1 MGRQMQIPEGCRGRS
16 PPSPSSSAS
25 LQTEPASMR
34 LVPAQVVELI
44 SEARE
49 KGGFAGALR
58 YCDLG
63 PLLQRL
69 GCAWDMERLDDCWYD
84 MVRGRPTS
92 FVDDLPW
99 AAQCLHE
106 HLRGD
111 SVVIPKPAP
120 RRHLHGGKDTLTP
133 QQHETDGLARAP
145 CDSTS
150 EAREPQPPQPQ
161 ELKQQSGQEKESRP
175 APQAAISSGRP
186 RDLLAGKSHAATPR
200 NVRFASPT
208 LSSLRRSR
216 SNSLPQRRNNALER
230 SPKRGRSLSPK
241 TTTGGVFRR
250 LIEDAERRRKRASPP
265 PTSNLETRTT
275 TGGEGGGTVV
285 LTKASMKIE
294 DGVSLTKPIS
304 RHMSLTD
311 QNWNKPTKSYTAKL
325 GPEPASVDR
334 LEAAAPTPHVERQE
348 PTGPSAYVPAGYV
361 EAVARLRRF
370 AASRNHFQFVDS
382 LRSKTPVSTS
392 KGILLERAPIL
403 RLPVSDPIEGN
414 SAVDVR
420 LATPARSHCLLV
432 PRDVPYDDPSRVLI
446 QDLLRGT
453 RVRPRE

>member
-1 MGRQMQIPEGCRGRS
+1 MQIPEGCRGRS
-16 PPSPSSSAS
+16 SPSLASSVS

-34 LVPAQVVELI
+34 LFPTQMVELI

-84 MVRGRPTS
+84 MVRGRPAS
-92 FVDDLPW
+92 VVDDMPW
-99 AAQCLHE
+99 AAQCLYE

-111 SVVIPKPAP
+111 PVVFPKPAQ
-120 RRHLHGGKDTLTP
+120 HSHVHGGGKDTLTP
-133 QQHETDGLARAP
+133 QQHETEGSARAA

-150 EAREPQPPQPQ
+150 EACQTRPPQPQ
-161 ELKQQSGQEKESRP
+161 ELKQQSGREKESQP
-175 APQAAISSGRP
+175 APQATIPSRRP
-186 RDLLAGKSHAATPR
+186 RDLLSGKSHAATPR

-216 SNSLPQRRNNALER
+216 SNSLPQQRKNTVER
-230 SPKRGRSLSPK
+230 SPKRGRSISPK
-241 TTTGGVFRR
+241 TTTGGVFHR
-250 LIEDAERRRKRASPP
+250 LIEDAERRRNRASSP
-265 PTSNLETRTT
+265 PTSNLETGTT
-275 TGGEGGGTVV
+275 NGGEGGGAVV
-285 LTKASMKIE
+285 LNKASMRAE
-294 DGVSLTKPIS
+294 DGVPLTKQTS
-304 RHMSLTD
+304 RHMPFAAQS
-311 QNWNKPTKSYTAKL
+311 WNKPTKSYTAKL
-325 GPEPASVDR
+325 GPELASVDR

-348 PTGPSAYVPAGYV
+348 PAGPSAYVPPGYV

-382 LRSKTPVSTS
+382 LRARTPVSTS
-392 KGILLERAPIL
+392 MGILLERAPIL
-403 RLPVSDPIEGN
+403 RLPVSDPVEGN

-420 LATPARSHCLLV
+420 LATPARSHRLMV
-432 PRDVPYDDPSRVLI
+432 PQDVPYDDPSRVLI

-453 RVRPRE
+453 RARSRE